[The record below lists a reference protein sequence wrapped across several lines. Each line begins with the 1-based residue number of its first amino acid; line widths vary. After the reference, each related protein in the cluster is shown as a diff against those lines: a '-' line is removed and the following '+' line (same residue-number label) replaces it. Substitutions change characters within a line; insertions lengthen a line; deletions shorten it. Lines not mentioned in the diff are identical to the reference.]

1 MTAANRLGNPFI
13 CGGPVPPSHFIGR
26 EREVQIIFDQI
37 TSHAL
42 GSIAI
47 CGDRRIG
54 KTSLLQYVCHP
65 EVLQEW
71 GLPQDKYLFL
81 FLDSQSISEF
91 TPSRFWRRLLTLLL
105 RERKGNLPP
114 EMIEGILARKEIGHT
129 DFEIVLD
136 EIGRRGQVL
145 ALLLDEFEWVV
156 RTGDDDEPITR
167 DFLSGLRALMNRT
180 PKALMLVVATCREL
194 YELCR
199 PIKFIGSP
207 FENEFTFRRLRPFT
221 RREIDQLLDNALE
234 GTGIEFT
241 PEERDYLCSLAGNHP
256 FLIQLAGSTLLEFRM
271 QGLETAPNSELI
283 RTEFEEQAR
292 YHLSQ
297 LWENCSREEQMLLTI
312 LALKRLGERAESKWT
327 YDGAI
332 FEHIFNRRERTLVD
346 LLKRGLIAQVKK
358 TIAVCPATFESWV
371 LREIK
376 SADEEEFAKRET
388 LMFDLLPRDE
398 AEQVTNVMRLVSD
411 RENVRPGQADWK
423 RIGRYEIIEELGQ
436 GAMSIVY
443 KARDPNIG
451 RVVTLKV
458 MQLEWETHSK
468 KSKKRFRNEA
478 MSAGKLTHPG
488 IVAVYDADEYRE
500 QPFIVM
506 EYLEGPNLAKALKA
520 QAPLPL
526 ERAVDIALQ
535 IGDALDYAHQRG
547 VIHRDV
553 NPSNIILLKN
563 GQVKVT
569 DFGLAKLV
577 SASSS
582 SASQSGA
589 FHGTL
594 DYTSPEQI
602 LGQDI
607 DGRSDVFSLGV
618 ILYEMLTGER
628 PFQRK
633 NITSVILCLLSEE
646 PLPLT
651 ALGLHLPPELKDIL
665 SKAMDK
671 DPDQRYQTC
680 AELEQDLRK
689 IVPSRGQE
697 RSER

>member
-1 MTAANRLGNPFI
+1 VTPANRLGNPFI

-54 KTSLLQYVCHP
+54 KTSLLQYVYHP
-65 EVLQEW
+65 DILEKW

-105 RERKGNLPP
+105 REKKGNLPP

-136 EIGRRGQVL
+136 EINRRGQVL
-145 ALLLDEFEWVV
+145 ILLLDELEWVI
-156 RTGDDDEPITR
+156 RTDNDNEPVTR
-167 DFLSGLRALMNRT
+167 DFLSALRALMNRT
-180 PKALMLVVATCREL
+180 PKALVLVVATCREL
-194 YELCR
+194 HELCR

-207 FENEFTFRRLRPFT
+207 FDNEFTFRRLRPFT
-221 RREIDQLLDNALE
+221 RKEIDQLLDNALE
-234 GTGIEFT
+234 RTGMEFT
-241 PEERDYLCSLAGNHP
+241 PEERDYICSLAGPHP
-256 FLIQLAGSTLLEFRM
+256 FLIQLAGSTLFEFRM

-283 RTEFEEQAR
+283 RAEFEELAR

-297 LWENCSREEQMLLTI
+297 LWENCSREEQMLLTV
-312 LALKRLGERAESKWT
+312 LALKRLGEREESKWT
-327 YDGAI
+327 YNGAA
-332 FEHIFNRRERTLVD
+332 FERIFNRHERTLVD
-346 LLKRGLIAQVKK
+346 LLKRGLIAPVKK
-358 TIAVCPATFESWV
+358 TIAVCPGTFESWV
-371 LREIK
+371 LREIR

-398 AEQVTNVMRLVSD
+398 AEQVTNVMRLISD
-411 RENVRPGQADWK
+411 RADVRLGRTDWK
-423 RIGRYEIIEELGQ
+423 RIGRYEIIEELGR

-443 KARDPNIG
+443 KARDPNIA

-458 MQLEWETHSK
+458 MRLDWEARSE
-468 KSKKRFRNEA
+468 KSKKRFRHEA
-478 MSAGKLTHPG
+478 MSAGQLPHPN
-488 IVAVYDADEYRE
+488 IVAVYDAGEYRGE
-500 QPFIVM
+500 PYIVM
-506 EYLEGPNLAKALKA
+506 EYLEGPTLAKVLKA

-553 NPSNIILLKN
+553 NPSNIILLESS
-563 GQVKVT
+563 QVKVT

-577 SASSS
+577 SDSAPD
-582 SASQSGA
+582 ASQSGV

-594 DYTSPEQI
+594 DYASPEQI
-602 LGQDI
+602 LGLDV
-607 DGRSDVFSLGV
+607 DGRSDIFSLGV
-618 ILYEMLTGER
+618 IVYEMLTCER
-628 PFQRK
+628 PFRGK
-633 NITSVILCLLSEE
+633 NITAVILRLLSEE

-651 ALGLHLPPELKDIL
+651 ALGPHLPLELKDIL
-665 SKAMDK
+665 SKAMAK
-671 DPDQRYQTC
+671 DVTQRYQTC
-680 AELEQDLRK
+680 AELGQDLRK
-689 IVPSRGQE
+689 MISRRGSGE
-697 RSER
+697 E

>member
-1 MTAANRLGNPFI
+1 MASANRLGNPFI

-26 EREVQIIFDQI
+26 EREVQIVFDQI

-71 GLPQDKYLFL
+71 GLSQDKYIFL

-105 RERKGNLPP
+105 REKKGNLPP
-114 EMIEGILARKEIGHT
+114 EMIEGILAKKEIGHT

-136 EIGRRGQVL
+136 EISRRGRVL
-145 ALLLDEFEWVV
+145 VLLLDEFEWVI
-156 RTGDDDEPITR
+156 RTDDDNEPITR
-167 DFLSGLRALMNRT
+167 DFLSALRALMNRT
-180 PKALMLVVATCREL
+180 PKALVLVVATCREL
-194 YELCR
+194 HELCR

-207 FENEFTFRRLRPFT
+207 FDNEFTFRRLRPFT
-221 RREIDQLLDNALE
+221 RREIDQLLDNALA

-241 PEERDYLCSLAGNHP
+241 PEERDYICFLAGTHP
-256 FLIQLAGSTLLEFRM
+256 FLIQLAGSTFLEFRM

-283 RTEFEEQAR
+283 RSEFEELAR

-297 LWENCSREEQMLLTI
+297 LWENCSREERMLLTV
-312 LALKRLGERAESKWT
+312 LALQRLGEREGSNA
-327 YDGAI
+327 
-332 FEHIFNRRERTLVD
+332 FERIFNRHERTLRD
-346 LLKRGLIAQVKK
+346 LLKRGLIAPVKK
-358 TIAVCPATFESWV
+358 TIAVSPATFESWV
-371 LREIK
+371 IREIR

-398 AEQVTNVMRLVSD
+398 AEQVTNVMRLISD
-411 RENVRPGQADWK
+411 REDVRLGRTDWK
-423 RIGRYEIIEELGQ
+423 KIGRYEIIEELGR

-443 KARDPNIG
+443 KARDPNIA

-458 MQLEWETHSK
+458 MRLDWETHSK
-468 KSKKRFRNEA
+468 KSKRRFRHEA
-478 MSAGKLTHPG
+478 MSAGQLTHPN
-488 IVAVYDADEYRE
+488 IVAVYDADEYRGE
-500 QPFIVM
+500 PFIVM
-506 EYLEGPNLAKALKA
+506 EYLEGPTLAKVLEAL
-520 QAPLPL
+520 APLPL
-526 ERAVDIALQ
+526 KRAVDIALQ

-553 NPSNIILLKN
+553 NPSNIILLEN

-569 DFGLAKLV
+569 DFGLAKLA

-582 SASQSGA
+582 SASQSGV

-594 DYTSPEQI
+594 DYASPEQI
-602 LGQDI
+602 LGQEI
-607 DGRSDVFSLGV
+607 DGRSDIFSLGV
-618 ILYEMLTGER
+618 IIYEMLTGER
-628 PFQRK
+628 PFQGK
-633 NITSVILCLLSEE
+633 NITSVIQCLLSEE

-651 ALGLHLPPELKDIL
+651 ALGPHLPPELKGIL
-665 SKAMDK
+665 SKAMAK
-671 DPDQRYQTC
+671 NADQRYQTC
-680 AELEQDLRK
+680 AELGRDLRK
-689 IVPSRGQE
+689 TV
-697 RSER
+697 

>member
-1 MTAANRLGNPFI
+1 VTPVNRLGNPFI

-54 KTSLLQYVCHP
+54 KTSLLQYVCNP

-71 GLPQDKYLFL
+71 GLSQDTYLFL

-105 RERKGNLPP
+105 REGKGNLSPG
-114 EMIEGILARKEIGHT
+114 MIEGILVREEIGHT

-145 ALLLDEFEWVV
+145 VLLLDEFEWVI
-156 RTGDDDEPITR
+156 RTGKDTEPITR
-167 DFLSGLRALMNRT
+167 DFLSALRALMNRT
-180 PKALMLVVATCREL
+180 PKALALVVATCREL
-194 YELCR
+194 HELCR

-207 FENEFTFRRLRPFT
+207 FDNEFTFRRLRPFS
-221 RREIDQLLDNALE
+221 RREIDQLLDNALK

-241 PEERDYLCSLAGNHP
+241 LEERDYICSLAGPHP
-256 FLIQLAGSTLLEFRM
+256 LLIQLASSTLLEFRT
-271 QGLETAPNSELI
+271 QGLEIAPNSELI
-283 RTEFEEQAR
+283 RTEFEELAR

-297 LWENCSREEQMLLTI
+297 IWENCSREEQMLLSV
-312 LALKRLGERAESKWT
+312 LALKRLGECEESKWAYNGT
-327 YDGAI
+327 A
-332 FEHIFNRRERTLVD
+332 FERIFNRHERTLRD

-371 LREIK
+371 LKEIR

-388 LMFDLLPRDE
+388 LLFDLLPRDE
-398 AEQVTNVMRLVSD
+398 AEQVTNVMRRISD
-411 RENVRPGQADWK
+411 RADVRLGRTDWK
-423 RIGRYEIIEELGQ
+423 RIGRYEIIAELGR

-443 KARDPNIG
+443 EARDPNIA

-458 MQLEWETHSK
+458 MRLGWEVRSE
-468 KSKKRFRNEA
+468 KSKRRFRHEA
-478 MSAGKLTHPG
+478 MSAGQLTHPN
-488 IVAVYDADEYRE
+488 IVAVYDAGEYRGE
-500 QPFIVM
+500 PFIVM
-506 EYLEGPNLAKALKA
+506 EYLEGPTLAKVLKNL
-520 QAPLPL
+520 APLPL

-535 IGDALDYAHQRG
+535 ISDALDYAHQRG

-553 NPSNIILLKN
+553 NPSNIILLEN

-577 SASSS
+577 SDSSPD
-582 SASQSGA
+582 ASQSGV

-594 DYTSPEQI
+594 DYASPEQI
-602 LGQDI
+602 LGQEV
-607 DGRSDVFSLGV
+607 DGRSDIFSLGV
-618 ILYEMLTGER
+618 IVYEMLTGER
-628 PFQRK
+628 PFRGK
-633 NITSVILCLLSEE
+633 NITSVILRLLSEE
-646 PLPLT
+646 PLPFT
-651 ALGLHLPPELKDIL
+651 ALGPHLPPELKDIL
-665 SKAMDK
+665 SKAMAK
-671 DPDQRYQTC
+671 DVTQRYQTC
-680 AELEQDLRK
+680 AELGQDLRK
-689 IVPSRGQE
+689 TISGIDQ
-697 RSER
+697 